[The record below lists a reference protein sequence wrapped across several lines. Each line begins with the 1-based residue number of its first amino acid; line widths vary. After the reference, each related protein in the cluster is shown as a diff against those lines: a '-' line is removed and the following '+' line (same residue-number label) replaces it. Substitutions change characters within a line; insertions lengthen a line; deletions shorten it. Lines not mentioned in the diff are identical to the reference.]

1 MGLVEIAII
10 ILYMSSIAI
19 VLYYVVKDERKSG
32 YLCLLLPVM
41 FGPLG
46 LLLYLVFFRRKTLR
60 DGVRVNE

>member
-10 ILYMSSIAI
+10 ILYMSSIVI
-19 VLYYVVKDERKSG
+19 VLYYVVEDESKSG
-32 YLCLLLPVM
+32 YLCLLLPFM